1 VRAFVAARRIAGVA
15 GHVFHGLWVAN
26 VRLPGAPAAA
36 REAAV
41 QWWSRELLALMG
53 IELRLAGVLAPGAV
67 LVVANHVSWLDIAA
81 LHAAGPRIR
90 FVSKAAV
97 AHWPLVGR
105 LTRTAHTL
113 YIERERKRDAMR
125 VVHEVATALKQ
136 GDAVGV
142 FPEGTTGPGDAVLP
156 FHANLLQ
163 AAVSTGTAVQPIVLR
178 YSEPGRAVSEAA
190 QYLDD
195 VTLVGSV
202 FRMAWARGVAVH
214 VTFLEPVTP
223 APGQG
228 RRELAQALRER
239 IAARLADEVGGVPPA
254 RAVE

>member
-1 VRAFVAARRIAGVA
+1 VRLFAAARRIAGVA
-15 GHVFHGLWVAN
+15 GHVFHGLWVAI
-26 VRLPGAPAAA
+26 VRLRGAPEPA
-36 REAAV
+36 RQAAV
-41 QWWSRELLALMG
+41 QWWSRRLLVLMG
-53 IELRLAGVLAPGAV
+53 IELRLAGALAPGAV

-97 AHWPLVGR
+97 AHWPLIGR

-125 VVHEVATALKQ
+125 VVHEVAAALTQ

-142 FPEGTTGPGDAVLP
+142 FPEGTTGPGDTVLP

-163 AAVSTGTAVQPIVLR
+163 AAVSTGTPVQPVVLR

-202 FRMAWARGVAVH
+202 LRLACARGIVVH
-214 VTFLEPVTP
+214 VTFLEPVVP
-223 APGQG
+223 VAGLG
-228 RRELAQALRER
+228 RRELAQALHDR
-239 IAARLADEVGGVPPA
+239 IAARLAAELADAEREAP
-254 RAVE
+254 